1 MQDDKSVPTIARRT
15 FALAC
20 ARLTV
25 GKHTIILATLL
36 VYLGTISAKADGCPS
51 IKDEIITDRPDVTN
65 SSVVIPRAACK
76 SRTVSISAR
85 ETAIELL
92 TA

>member
-1 MQDDKSVPTIARRT
+1 MQDDKSVPTIARRA

-36 VYLGTISAKADGCPS
+36 VYLGQSL
-51 IKDEIITDRPDVTN
+51 RRRM
-65 SSVVIPRAACK
+65 VVRASRTRLLPIGLMSRIRALSFPRAACK